1 MFCILHISRSY
12 PLDCYDSWSTSG
24 ANKQPRYIS
33 DKKNKTTTE
42 EKKRE
47 KEGRNP
53 AMLLRCYSKE
63 YLPDR
68 AILIMKLGF
77 DLLLLSFVPIF
88 GEQKGFC
95 RLSLFICGVSIFIG
109 KSSQHCT
116 YLENVF
122 LT

>member
-1 MFCILHISRSY
+1 MLKSNQDIS
-12 PLDCYDSWSTSG
+12 
-24 ANKQPRYIS
+24 S
-33 DKKNKTTTE
+33 DNKNKTTAE

-63 YLPDR
+63 YWPNR
-68 AILIMKLGF
+68 ARLIMKLGF

-88 GEQKGFC
+88 GEKNAFTFFMPTFTFY
-95 RLSLFICGVSIFIG
+95 SV
-109 KSSQHCT
+109 KSSQHCS
-116 YLENVF
+116 YLEKVF